1 MKKYRQVSVIAFSPC
16 FTTEKSA
23 RLLGEALA
31 EELNIPMEQIRF
43 TSLREREKVHEFGVD
58 EFVIVASPTYAG
70 KLPNKIM
77 PDFKAKLLGSNTD
90 AAALVTYGNRA
101 YENSLAE
108 LSAILKANRFNI
120 TAAAALVNE
129 HSMAHIAQGRPDSR
143 DAAEIKEFAKRTADK
158 IKAGDCSDPKIPG
171 DADAPYYVP
180 KQENGEPAKFLPA
193 KPKTDPGKCV
203 NCGMCARVCPMGSI
217 NPDDPSDVPGIC
229 IKCHACVN
237 RCTKHAKY
245 FDDEQLASHLRMLQ
259 TSFFEDKSNEFFI

>member
-1 MKKYRQVSVIAFSPC
+1 MKNYRQVSVIAFSPC

-23 RLLGEALA
+23 RLIGETLA

-43 TSLREREKVHEFGVD
+43 TSLKEREKVRGFGED

-77 PDFKAKLLGSNTD
+77 PDFKAKVLGSDTD
-90 AAALVTYGNRA
+90 AVALVTYGNRA
-101 YENSLAE
+101 FENSLAE
-108 LSAILKANRFNI
+108 LSAILKANGFDLLAG
-120 TAAAALVNE
+120 AAVVNE
-129 HSMAHIAQGRPDSR
+129 HSMAHTAEGRPNTR
-143 DAAEIKEFAKRTADK
+143 DAAELRDFAKRIADK
-158 IKAGDCSDPKIPG
+158 IKADDRSEPEIPG

-193 KPKTDPGKCV
+193 KPKTDMGKCD

-259 TSFFEDKSNEFFI
+259 ANYSEDKENEFFI